1 MPLNTRKINF
11 KNIFL
16 KNIFLGNYKSST
28 YVSICQGGC
37 TFVLEKVSAKGT
49 RCGQDQCSYTS
60 KRLPQVSWPT
70 STTRMAVN

>member
-11 KNIFL
+11 TNNL
-16 KNIFLGNYKSST
+16 KKKIFLGNYKSST

-49 RCGQDQCSYTS
+49 RRGQD
-60 KRLPQVSWPT
+60 
-70 STTRMAVN
+70 